1 MKEKLELIERVGK
14 KGRPTPKML
23 ATSEFLHLTCCL
35 SFVPNNFNAS
45 YRFKLRQGKKMFAVL
60 RYKDTL
66 VNVAVLFKISGSVI
80 RTVKTSFNAVI
91 KRYVKVQSI
100 TIIFY

>member
-1 MKEKLELIERVGK
+1 
-14 KGRPTPKML
+14 
-23 ATSEFLHLTCCL
+23 
-35 SFVPNNFNAS
+35 
-45 YRFKLRQGKKMFAVL
+45 MFAVL